1 MKLSI
6 IIPYDRYKNYLHDC
20 LESISQ
26 QQITD
31 YETLLVVNDEN
42 DLDEDLKAYD
52 IEELEEFVSILSE
65 VKELSGLEIN
75 LNCPYGNFAVPS
87 YWKNPEKLV
96 EMIQRVKAAAG
107 EKILWFKAPTAEY
120 SPDQIVSLVQENG

>member
-52 IEELEEFVSILSE
+52 INMKVISA
-65 VKELSGLEIN
+65 GLNSNVAI
-75 LNCPYGNFAVPS
+75 YIF
-87 YWKNPEKLV
+87 Y
-96 EMIQRVKAAAG
+96 
-107 EKILWFKAPTAEY
+107 
-120 SPDQIVSLVQENG
+120 

>member
-52 IEELEEFVSILSE
+52 INMKVISVTFPIIAHNKNINIMLSY
-65 VKELSGLEIN
+65 IFN
-75 LNCPYGNFAVPS
+75 LLIP
-87 YWKNPEKLV
+87 
-96 EMIQRVKAAAG
+96 
-107 EKILWFKAPTAEY
+107 
-120 SPDQIVSLVQENG
+120 